1 MADEQSTPTINLAI
15 VRGVASGPPETRQ
28 LPSGRRL
35 ATFSVRTHALG
46 PPATSVPV
54 AAWDPPAWIEGVD
67 EGDELI
73 VAGSVRRR
81 FYRAV
86 TGSLASRV
94 ELEAA
99 VVGRAS
105 DGRKIRRA
113 RHFAEEALEALG

>member
-1 MADEQSTPTINLAI
+1 MADEQSTSTINLAI
-15 VRGVASGPPETRQ
+15 VRGSASGPPEIRQ
-28 LPSGRRL
+28 LSSGRRV

-54 AAWDPPAWIEGVD
+54 AAWDPPAWVEAVD

-99 VVGRAS
+99 IVGRAS
-105 DGRKIRRA
+105 DARKIRRA
-113 RHFAEEALEALG
+113 RHLAEEALEALE

>member
-15 VRGVASGPPETRQ
+15 VRGSASGPPEIRQ
-28 LPSGRRL
+28 LPSGRRV

-54 AAWDPPAWIEGVD
+54 AAWDPPAWIEAVD

-99 VVGRAS
+99 VVGRAAES
-105 DGRKIRRA
+105 RKVRRA
-113 RHFAEEALEALG
+113 RHLAEEALEALE

>member
-15 VRGVASGPPETRQ
+15 LRGAASGAPEIRQ

-35 ATFSVRTHALG
+35 ASFSVRTHALG

-54 AAWDPPAWIEGVD
+54 AAWDPSAWIEAVD

-105 DGRKIRRA
+105 DARKIRRA
-113 RHFAEEALEALG
+113 RHLAEEALEALG

>member
-15 VRGVASGPPETRQ
+15 VRGNASGAPEIRQ

-35 ATFSVRTHALG
+35 ATFAVRTHALG

-54 AAWDPPAWIEGVD
+54 AAWDPPTWIEAVE

-99 VVGRAS
+99 VVGRTS
-105 DGRKIRRA
+105 DARKIRRA
-113 RHFAEEALEALG
+113 RHLAEEALEALE

>member
-15 VRGVASGPPETRQ
+15 VRGSASGPPEIRQ
-28 LPSGRRL
+28 LPSGRRV

-54 AAWDPPAWIEGVD
+54 AAWDPPAWVEAVD

-99 VVGRAS
+99 IVGRAS
-105 DGRKIRRA
+105 DARKIRRA
-113 RHFAEEALEALG
+113 RHLAEEALEALE

>member
-15 VRGVASGPPETRQ
+15 VRGNASGAPEIRQ

-35 ATFSVRTHALG
+35 ATFAVRTHALG

-54 AAWDPPAWIEGVD
+54 AAWDPPTWIEAVE

-105 DGRKIRRA
+105 DARKIRRA
-113 RHFAEEALEALG
+113 RHLAEEALEALE